1 GYDVDSVGDGRTAL
15 AGVQNRHPDV
25 VLLDLML
32 PGLPGTAVIEQVRAW
47 SRVPIIVLSVLGAET
62 EKVRA
67 LDLGADDYLT
77 KPFGLDG
84 RAARIRVALRRAAS
98 PDMVTPVFR
107 TGDLAIDFA
116 QRRVTVRGQVVP
128 LSPTEYAILKALAQR
143 AGQVLTHRTL
153 LQEVW
158 GPVYG

>member
-1 GYDVDSVGDGRTAL
+1 MGARILIVDDEPEIRLVLQMGLTSRGYDVDSVGDGRTAL

-32 PGLPGTAVIEQVRAW
+32 PGLPGIAVIEQVRAW

-77 KPFGLDG
+77 KPFGLDELV
-84 RAARIRVALRRAAS
+84 ARIRVALRRAAS
-98 PDMVTPVFR
+98 TDMVTPVFR
-107 TGDLAIDFA
+107 TGDLAIDFV
-116 QRRVTVRGQVVP
+116 QRRVTVRGQVVA
-128 LSPTEYAILKALAQR
+128 LSPTE
-143 AGQVLTHRTL
+143 
-153 LQEVW
+153 
-158 GPVYG
+158 